1 MSKKVNFIRRAN
13 GEGSVY
19 QIKDGRFGAAI
30 SLGKDESGKRLR
42 HVETGKTEQEAI
54 DKMKLWLSK
63 NGYMGEENTIIINGQ
78 SPISEFVEEFK
89 VKGLLGSG
97 ISDVTFE
104 NYSYALKHFQEYF
117 KGKRIG
123 MVDTDEINRFFAWMV
138 NFMENGKFK
147 YSQTSLDRTAYVVNR
162 MFARAVRKGYLS
174 TNPMDTEEFK
184 TPRSKKKT
192 TEIKALS
199 QEDIGILR
207 NALMENKTVYP
218 VIALMSI
225 TGMRTQEALG
235 LQWGDIDFENA
246 TIHIQRAVTE
256 EITWD
261 SHGNKISAKTVLG
274 PTKNGSSEREIPVPD
289 VVINLLRK
297 WRETAPF
304 ISKTQFGE
312 SDRVFGNSKGSS
324 WTYAGFRSSVNHSL
338 ERSGAGMDS
347 LRLHRLRHTVAT
359 MMSNEP
365 DANVY
370 HIMQLLGHTQIKTAQ
385 KYIDKQ
391 TQERGK
397 KNKELMGRLSAK
409 SGLLG

>member
-1 MSKKVNFIRRAN
+1 MSKKVQFTRRAN

-30 SLGKDESGKRLR
+30 SLGKDETGKRLR

-54 DKMKLWLSK
+54 DKMKRWLAQ
-63 NGYMGEENTIIINGQ
+63 NGYMGEETIIINGQ
-78 SPISEFVEEFK
+78 STINEFVEEFK

-123 MVDTDEINRFFAWMV
+123 MVDTDEINRFFMWMV
-138 NFMENGKFK
+138 NFMENGTYK
-147 YSQTSLDRTAYVVNR
+147 YSQVTLDRTVYVVNR
-162 MFARAVRKGYLS
+162 MFARAVRKGYLAV
-174 TNPMDTEEFK
+174 NPMQENDFK
-184 TPRSKKKT
+184 KPYSKKKT
-192 TEIKALS
+192 DKITALT
-199 QEDIGILR
+199 QEDMSNLR

-235 LQWGDIDFENA
+235 LQWQDIDFENS
-246 TIHIQRAVTE
+246 TINIRRAVTE
-256 EITWD
+256 KIAWD
-261 SHGNKISAKTVLG
+261 EHGNKISAETVLG
-274 PTKNGSSEREIPVPD
+274 PTKRGTSDRVIEVPD
-289 VVINLLRK
+289 MVINLLK
-297 WRETAPF
+297 EWRETAPH
-304 ISKTQFGE
+304 ISKTKLGAD
-312 SDRVFGNSKGSS
+312 DRVFGNSKGPD

-359 MMSNEP
+359 MISNEP

-385 KYIDKQ
+385 KYIDNQ
-391 TQERGK
+391 TQERSK
-397 KNKELMGRLSAK
+397 KNKELMGRLSANG
-409 SGLLG
+409 GLCG

>member
-1 MSKKVNFIRRAN
+1 MSKKVQFTRRAN

-30 SLGKDESGKRLR
+30 SLGKDETGKRLR

-54 DKMKLWLSK
+54 DKMKRWLAQ

-78 SPISEFVEEFK
+78 SPINEFVEEFK

-104 NYSYALKHFQEYF
+104 NYSYALKHFQECF

-123 MVDTDEINRFFAWMV
+123 MVDTDEMNRFFAWMV
-138 NFMENGKFK
+138 NFTEDGKYK
-147 YSQTSLDRTAYVVNR
+147 YSQVTLDRTVYVVNR
-162 MFARAVRKGYLS
+162 MFSRAVRKGYLS

-192 TEIKALS
+192 TKITALT
-199 QEDIGILR
+199 QEDMGILR
-207 NALMENKTVYP
+207 NALMENKAVYP

-246 TIHIQRAVTE
+246 TIHIQRAATE

-261 SHGNKISAKTVLG
+261 SHGNKITAKTILG
-274 PTKNGSSEREIPVPD
+274 PTKNGSSEREIAVPD
-289 VVINLLRK
+289 EVISLLK
-297 WRETAPF
+297 QWRETAPF
-304 ISKTQFGE
+304 ISKTQLGAN
-312 SDRVFGNSKGSS
+312 DCVFGNSKGPS

-338 ERSGAGMDS
+338 KSSNTGMDS

-359 MMSNEP
+359 MLSNEP
-365 DANVY
+365 DANVFN
-370 HIMQLLGHTQIKTAQ
+370 IMQLLGHTQIKTAQ
-385 KYIDKQ
+385 KYIDNQ
-391 TQERGK
+391 TKERAE
-397 KNKELMGRLSAK
+397 KNRELLGRLSANG
-409 SGLLG
+409 GLCG

>member
-1 MSKKVNFIRRAN
+1 MNRKVQFTRRAN

-30 SLGKDESGKRLR
+30 SLGKDEAGKRLR

-54 DKMKLWLSK
+54 DKMKRWLAQ
-63 NGYMGEENTIIINGQ
+63 NGYMGEEAIIINGQ

-123 MVDTDEINRFFAWMV
+123 MVDTDEINRFFMWMV
-138 NFMENGKFK
+138 NFMENGTYK
-147 YSQTSLDRTAYVVNR
+147 YSQVTLDRTVYVVNR
-162 MFARAVRKGYLS
+162 MFARAVRKGYLAV
-174 TNPMDTEEFK
+174 NPMQENDFK
-184 TPRSKKKT
+184 KPYSKKKT
-192 TEIKALS
+192 DKITALT
-199 QEDIGILR
+199 QEDMSNLR

-235 LQWGDIDFENA
+235 LQWQDIDFENS
-246 TIHIQRAVTE
+246 TINIRRAVTE
-256 EITWD
+256 KIAWD
-261 SHGNKISAKTVLG
+261 EHGNKISAETVLG
-274 PTKNGSSEREIPVPD
+274 PTKRGTSDRVIEVPD
-289 VVINLLRK
+289 MVINLLK
-297 WRETAPF
+297 EWRETAPH
-304 ISKTQFGE
+304 ISKTKLGAD
-312 SDRVFGNSKGSS
+312 DRVFGNSKGPD

-359 MMSNEP
+359 MISNEP

-385 KYIDKQ
+385 KYIDNQ
-391 TQERGK
+391 TQERSK
-397 KNKELMGRLSAK
+397 KNKELMGRLSANG
-409 SGLLG
+409 GLCG

>member
-1 MSKKVNFIRRAN
+1 MSKKVQFTRRAN

-30 SLGKDESGKRLR
+30 SLGKDEAGKRLR

-63 NGYMGEENTIIINGQ
+63 NGYMGEENTVIINGQ
-78 SPISEFVEEFK
+78 STINEFIEEFK

-123 MVDTDEINRFFAWMV
+123 MVDTDEINRFFTWMV
-138 NFMENGKFK
+138 NFTENGKYK
-147 YSQTSLDRTAYVVNR
+147 YSQVTLDRTVYVVNR
-162 MFARAVRKGYLS
+162 MFSRAIRKGYLAV
-174 TNPMDTEEFK
+174 NPIQDGDFK
-184 TPRSKKKT
+184 KPHSKKKT
-192 TEIKALS
+192 AKITALT
-199 QEDIGILR
+199 QEDMSILR

-246 TIHIQRAVTE
+246 TINIRRAVTE
-256 EITWD
+256 KIAWD
-261 SHGNKISAKTVLG
+261 ERGNKISAETVLG
-274 PTKNGSSEREIPVPD
+274 PTKRGTSDRVIEVPD
-289 VVINLLRK
+289 MVINLLK
-297 WRETAPF
+297 EWRATAPH
-304 ISKTQFGE
+304 ISKTRLGAN
-312 SDRVFGNSKGSS
+312 DRVFGNSKGPD
-324 WTYAGFRSSVNHSL
+324 WTYAGFRSSVNHTL
-338 ERSGAGMDS
+338 QKADSGIDS

-359 MMSNEP
+359 MISNEP
-365 DANVY
+365 DANIY
-370 HIMQLLGHTQIKTAQ
+370 HVMQLLGHTQIKTAQ
-385 KYIDKQ
+385 KYIDNQ
-391 TQERGK
+391 TQERSK
-397 KNKELMGRLSAK
+397 KNKELMGRLSAN
-409 SGLLG
+409 SRLCG